1 MNAKV
6 FQCEAC
12 NKAFKQK
19 ATLTRHEK
27 LVHGKKD
34 PKEVEKTTC
43 HDMNVNDE
51 EREDDP
57 EDTAEMVEENNDP
70 KTRINDIK
78 LPDSFTPN
86 DNIISWFQ
94 E

>member
-1 MNAKV
+1 
-6 FQCEAC
+6 
-12 NKAFKQK
+12 
-19 ATLTRHEK
+19 
-27 LVHGKKD
+27 
-34 PKEVEKTTC
+34 
-43 HDMNVNDE
+43 MNVSDE